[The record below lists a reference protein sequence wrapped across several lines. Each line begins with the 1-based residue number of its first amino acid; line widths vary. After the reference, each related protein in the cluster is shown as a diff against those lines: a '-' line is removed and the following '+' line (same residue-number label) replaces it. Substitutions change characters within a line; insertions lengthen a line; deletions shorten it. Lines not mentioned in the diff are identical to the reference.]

1 MADDYFTKAEKI
13 KQKVRNLDWEKKIKL
28 LEKDF
33 EDKKFSK
40 EEFLD
45 KKRQVYSEVLDQMSE
60 INQEKMKLNKDH
72 SAEPIEDDYLS
83 DEDLEIFQ
91 EQLTPFQYMSLTK
104 DYLGEFDS
112 QDIVFSDDFRKFEN
126 LENFVHWECVKKIE
140 KLRIHNNYFSCEF
153 MDKNE
158 LVIKDIACLNEL
170 SKLEELVFDDEG
182 NLGDR
187 IKVDYFSSKQLSNI
201 KQLEIHGLWDLSF
214 LQNSFSDNH
223 NIYETLEIIKNDLK
237 TLERAVYSGSIE
249 ATTSTNEQSNIELD
263 SNSEDVLTRHLLKL
277 SEVEDQFRQL
287 TNKFEEINFKLDK
300 LSNRL
305 SKIQADNQ
313 IRFQDIESA
322 ITSGAI
328 TTQLSSKPKTD
339 SKSEILPG
347 SSQPQDLGSISYK
360 DTETSETS
368 QQIQSVNTTAT
379 VLTETF
385 QAEEKIL
392 PQELSPKKQYEFATS
407 FLKVGDYSTAE
418 RAFREFVLSNSEH
431 ELAGSA
437 QYWYAETFR
446 IRQLYTDAASAYLE
460 GYQKYPKGNKAP
472 INLLKLGVSMVQ
484 IGEKDQGCKM
494 INGVELQYPK
504 ANQSVIQKAKYESKK
519 FECIKEDS

>member
-1 MADDYFTKAEKI
+1 MRFT
-13 KQKVRNLDWEKKIKL
+13 LKL
-28 LEKDF
+28 IF
-33 EDKKFSK
+33 I
-40 EEFLD
+40 
-45 KKRQVYSEVLDQMSE
+45 VLF
-60 INQEKMKLNKDH
+60 N
-72 SAEPIEDDYLS
+72 
-83 DEDLEIFQ
+83 
-91 EQLTPFQYMSLTK
+91 
-104 DYLGEFDS
+104 
-112 QDIVFSDDFRKFEN
+112 
-126 LENFVHWECVKKIE
+126 
-140 KLRIHNNYFSCEF
+140 
-153 MDKNE
+153 
-158 LVIKDIACLNEL
+158 
-170 SKLEELVFDDEG
+170 
-182 NLGDR
+182 
-187 IKVDYFSSKQLSNI
+187 
-201 KQLEIHGLWDLSF
+201 LSF

-249 ATTSTNEQSNIELD
+249 INNSSNEQPNIGLD
-263 SNSEDVLTRHLLKL
+263 NNSEDVLTRHLLKL

-313 IRFQDIESA
+313 IRFQDIESS
-322 ITSGAI
+322 ISSGKS
-328 TTQLSSKPKTD
+328 TTQLSSKPKIDVTT
-339 SKSEILPG
+339 SEILPG
-347 SSQPQDLGSISYK
+347 SSQPQDLGTISYK

-368 QQIQSVNTTAT
+368 QQIQSVDTTAT
-379 VLTETF
+379 IVTETF

-392 PQELSPKKQYEFATS
+392 PQDLSPEKQYEFATS

-460 GYQKYPKGNKAP
+460 GYQKYPKGTKAP

>member
-1 MADDYFTKAEKI
+1 MRFT
-13 KQKVRNLDWEKKIKL
+13 
-28 LEKDF
+28 
-33 EDKKFSK
+33 
-40 EEFLD
+40 
-45 KKRQVYSEVLDQMSE
+45 
-60 INQEKMKLNKDH
+60 
-72 SAEPIEDDYLS
+72 
-83 DEDLEIFQ
+83 
-91 EQLTPFQYMSLTK
+91 
-104 DYLGEFDS
+104 
-112 QDIVFSDDFRKFEN
+112 
-126 LENFVHWECVKKIE
+126 
-140 KLRIHNNYFSCEF
+140 
-153 MDKNE
+153 
-158 LVIKDIACLNEL
+158 
-170 SKLEELVFDDEG
+170 SKLIILILF
-182 NLGDR
+182 
-187 IKVDYFSSKQLSNI
+187 Y
-201 KQLEIHGLWDLSF
+201 LSF

-249 ATTSTNEQSNIELD
+249 VKNSSNEQSNIELN

-305 SKIQADNQ
+305 SKIQADTQ
-313 IRFQDIESA
+313 IRFQDIESV
-322 ITSGAI
+322 ISSGEI

-339 SKSEILPG
+339 TKNQILPG

-368 QQIQSVNTTAT
+368 QQIESVDTTAT
-379 VLTETF
+379 VVTETF

-392 PQELSPKKQYEFATS
+392 PQDLSPKKQYEFATS

-418 RAFREFVLSNSEH
+418 RAFREFVLDNSEH

>member
-1 MADDYFTKAEKI
+1 MRFT
-13 KQKVRNLDWEKKIKL
+13 LKL
-28 LEKDF
+28 ILF
-33 EDKKFSK
+33 ILF
-40 EEFLD
+40 
-45 KKRQVYSEVLDQMSE
+45 
-60 INQEKMKLNKDH
+60 N
-72 SAEPIEDDYLS
+72 
-83 DEDLEIFQ
+83 
-91 EQLTPFQYMSLTK
+91 
-104 DYLGEFDS
+104 
-112 QDIVFSDDFRKFEN
+112 
-126 LENFVHWECVKKIE
+126 
-140 KLRIHNNYFSCEF
+140 
-153 MDKNE
+153 
-158 LVIKDIACLNEL
+158 
-170 SKLEELVFDDEG
+170 
-182 NLGDR
+182 
-187 IKVDYFSSKQLSNI
+187 
-201 KQLEIHGLWDLSF
+201 LSF

-249 ATTSTNEQSNIELD
+249 INTSSNEKSNIELD

-322 ITSGAI
+322 ISSGEI

-339 SKSEILPG
+339 TKSDILPG

-368 QQIQSVNTTAT
+368 QQIQSVDTTAT
-379 VLTETF
+379 VVTETF

-392 PQELSPKKQYEFATS
+392 PQDLTPKKQYEFATS

-418 RAFREFVLSNSEH
+418 RAFREFVLFNSEH

>member
-1 MADDYFTKAEKI
+1 MRFT
-13 KQKVRNLDWEKKIKL
+13 LKL
-28 LEKDF
+28 F
-33 EDKKFSK
+33 FI
-40 EEFLD
+40 FLF
-45 KKRQVYSEVLDQMSE
+45 
-60 INQEKMKLNKDH
+60 N
-72 SAEPIEDDYLS
+72 
-83 DEDLEIFQ
+83 
-91 EQLTPFQYMSLTK
+91 
-104 DYLGEFDS
+104 
-112 QDIVFSDDFRKFEN
+112 
-126 LENFVHWECVKKIE
+126 
-140 KLRIHNNYFSCEF
+140 
-153 MDKNE
+153 
-158 LVIKDIACLNEL
+158 
-170 SKLEELVFDDEG
+170 
-182 NLGDR
+182 
-187 IKVDYFSSKQLSNI
+187 
-201 KQLEIHGLWDLSF
+201 LSF

-249 ATTSTNEQSNIELD
+249 VNTSTNGQSDIQLD

-313 IRFQDIESA
+313 IRFQDIESL
-322 ITSGAI
+322 ISSGEI
-328 TTQLSSKPKTD
+328 KTQLSSKPKTD
-339 SKSEILPG
+339 TKSEILPG

-368 QQIQSVNTTAT
+368 QQIQSVDTTAT
-379 VLTETF
+379 VITETF

-392 PQELSPKKQYEFATS
+392 PQDLSQKKQYEFATS

-418 RAFREFVLSNSEH
+418 RAFREFVLDNSEH